1 MRQAPQINENSRRLL
16 NDSKH
21 ASYVNLKV
29 EDRLRLY
36 GIQLNETKASKVAL
50 DAINQQYESQKSAL
64 TM

>member
-1 MRQAPQINENSRRLL
+1 MRPVPQINENSKKLL
-16 NDSKH
+16 TESKH

-50 DAINQQYESQKSAL
+50 EAMNSQYESQIAV
-64 TM
+64 